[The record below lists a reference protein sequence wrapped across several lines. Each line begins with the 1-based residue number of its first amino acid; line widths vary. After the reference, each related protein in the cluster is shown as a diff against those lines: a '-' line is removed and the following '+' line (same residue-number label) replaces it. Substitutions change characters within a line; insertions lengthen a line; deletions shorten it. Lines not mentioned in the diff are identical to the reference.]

1 MWKDLRDRVTKDQ
14 PKTER
19 QLVKSL
25 KGNWEILTEPQNLQ
39 PYFNNL
45 KERYKECIDLKGIR
59 LKY

>member
-1 MWKDLRDRVTKDQ
+1 MEDLRDRVTKDQ

-19 QLVKSL
+19 QFVKSL

-45 KERYKECIDLKGIR
+45 KERYKECIYLKG
-59 LKY
+59 